1 VDDAALLSR
10 ITSNPDIFAGKPI
23 IRGHRLAVE
32 HVLRYLAAGQS
43 NEELQIDFPWLEK
56 EDIQA
61 CLLYALR
68 AYQTLANDRIETIR
82 LDHAS

>member
-1 VDDAALLSR
+1 MEDAALLKR
-10 ITSNPDIFAGKPI
+10 ITTNPEIFAGKPI

-43 NEELQIDFPWLEK
+43 NDELQLDFPWLEK

-68 AYQTLANDRIETIR
+68 AYQTLANDRLEPVR